1 MNDRLKS
8 EVDPSHIE
16 QERVSPC
23 TPVED
28 TAQRTIA
35 SPDGP
40 REPPPEPPAYFNERE
55 VAEWNAIVNHLGA
68 DFFPWESLPLLASYV
83 SICCQL
89 EKIMRELS
97 GFKEGPP
104 RDVAMRKDYWKLT
117 RCRGQL
123 VMGLASLSTKLR
135 LAPST
140 RNDRDRTTVRARRAA
155 QSAGRKPWE
164 FLFETDLDS

>member
-1 MNDRLKS
+1 M
-8 EVDPSHIE
+8 H
-16 QERVSPC
+16 
-23 TPVED
+23 TPGRYSAADLSIV
-28 TAQRTIA
+28 

-55 VAEWNAIVNHLGA
+55 VSEWRALVGHLGA
-68 DFFPWESLPLLASYV
+68 EFFPPESLALLTSYV
-83 SICCQL
+83 SIACQL
-89 EKIMRELS
+89 EVITRELS
-97 GFKEGPP
+97 RFKEGPP

-140 RNDRDRTTVRARRAA
+140 RNDRDRTTVQARRAA
-155 QSAGRKPWE
+155 QSVGLKKPWE
-164 FLFETDLDS
+164 FGTDDLDS